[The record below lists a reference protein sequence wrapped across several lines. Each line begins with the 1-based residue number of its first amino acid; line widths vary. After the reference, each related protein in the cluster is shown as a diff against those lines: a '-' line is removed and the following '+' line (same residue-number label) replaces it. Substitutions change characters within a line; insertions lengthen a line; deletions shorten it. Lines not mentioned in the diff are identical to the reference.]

1 MPQPIRAAAMTS
13 GGFLYAAAAGACVGI
28 ALGLLGV
35 SGSFSTVVLL
45 LSAVLLLVGR
55 KWPILL
61 LATAATAAAALGLTR
76 ADLFLQARQQDTIA
90 EFAGKT
96 AVVEGTVAADPDK
109 RATSLRLTVSV
120 NAVGGEEAKGMLLA
134 VVARETAVSYGDIIT
149 LSGNVT
155 LPEPF
160 ETDTGRTFNYPAY
173 LGVKGISAMMQYAQV
188 VDSATGAPSPQRF
201 LFSIKH
207 LFERSLE
214 RAFPEPDV
222 SLMEGLLLGERR
234 GLPQDVTRA
243 FVASGLIHIVV
254 LSGYNI
260 SIVSEAILRSLSFL
274 PRTVG
279 YSLGGVGMLL
289 FALLTG
295 GGATTVRACIMG
307 LIAILAR
314 YLHRE
319 SAALRALA
327 IAAAGMALWNPLVL
341 LNDPSFILS
350 VLATFGL
357 ITLSPAIERRLP
369 KFLKKAP
376 QVASI
381 AASTIAVYFYILPA
395 LLYQTGVLS
404 FLTLPANVLVLPMVP
419 AAMLAGF
426 ITGLLGL
433 VHPVLAFF
441 AALPA
446 DILLKWILLVAEVT
460 TAIPFSATTISELPA
475 WVVVAAYVPLTA
487 LAIFVYRRNAARIR
501 SS

>member
-1 MPQPIRAAAMTS
+1 MTS
-13 GGFLYAAAAGACVGI
+13 GGFLYATAAGACAGV
-28 ALGLLGV
+28 AAGLFGAA
-35 SGSFSTVVLL
+35 GSFAAAALV

-55 KWPILL
+55 TRPLVL
-61 LATAATAAAALGLTR
+61 FAAAAAAAAALGLVRT
-76 ADLFLQARQQDTIA
+76 DLFLQARQQDTIA
-90 EFAGKT
+90 EFAGNT
-96 AVVEGTVAADPDK
+96 SVVKGTVAADPDK

-120 NAVGGEEAKGMLLA
+120 VSAGGEVAQGTLLA
-134 VVARETAVSYGDIIT
+134 VVPRETAVSYGDHVT
-149 LSGNVT
+149 LSGKVT
-155 LPEPF
+155 LPEVF

-173 LGVKGISAMMQYAQV
+173 LSVQGVSAMMQYAQV
-188 VDSATGAPSPQRF
+188 IDSARGAPSPRRF
-201 LFSIKH
+201 LFSIKQE
-207 LFERSLE
+207 FERSLE
-214 RAFPEPDV
+214 RTFPEPDV

-234 GLPQDVTRA
+234 GLPQEVTQA

-279 YSLGGVGMLL
+279 YSLGGVGMVL

-327 IAAAGMALWNPLVL
+327 LAAAGMALWNPLVL
-341 LNDPSFILS
+341 LHDPSFILS

-357 ITLSPAIERRLP
+357 VTLSPAIERRVP
-369 KFLKKAP
+369 KFLKKMP

-381 AASTIAVYFYILPA
+381 AASTIAVQLYILPA
-395 LLYQTGVLS
+395 LLYQTGILS
-404 FLTLPANVLVLPMVP
+404 FLALPANMLVLPMVP

-426 ITGLLGL
+426 AAGIAGLL
-433 VHPVLAFF
+433 HPALAFF

-446 DILLKWILLVAEVT
+446 DLLLKWMLVVAKTT
-460 TAIPFSATTISELPA
+460 TAIPLSATTLPA
-475 WVVVAAYVPLTA
+475 LPTWVVVAVYIPLTW
-487 LAIFVYRRNAARIR
+487 LAIFVYRRNAAHTR